1 MVEELGGFVTENW
14 RLPPE
19 VVGHNVSYGNPA
31 ETIDGLE
38 DRFVWPSVGGPS
50 NPITSASANQALPFQ
65 DYNVGFAVPPQADCF
80 PAPGALAYGGGLQFG
95 MGFGQQGAPM
105 MNSHHTMV
113 PTRHQVV
120 MPPAHFN
127 NQYPTTQFSDSHL
140 PEGPTPPNHFPPNHY
155 PPNNYPPGHFSP
167 GHFQSA
173 QYPQG
178 QLPPDELSPDQFSP
192 DEHSSD
198 QDSPATIDGR
208 TFIAPAGAGPHNR
221 QPRPMPTEV
230 QFGSDPGFNRLNFV
244 PRSQNETSDA
254 MIADQ
259 LATLGCLQRNDSA
272 APTRAPSPTSWAP
285 HAADAISGS
294 STAPFNQPG
303 PTAYRL
309 PPSKEPANDES
320 PPPTKR
326 RKSSKAGEARAVDD
340 SKPAETRRRKVPKT
354 PSPEAEAAAAT
365 GGKRGKG
372 SKESAGRK
380 GARANLTDDQ
390 KRNNHIA
397 SEQKRRNVIKDGYQ
411 MLDTLVPGLAVGGYS
426 KSIALGVTA
435 DWVQT
440 LVAQNQRLREVFLS
454 HGGTFISQ
462 NPVAVA

>member
-95 MGFGQQGAPM
+95 MGFSQQGAPM

-113 PTRHQVV
+113 PARHQVV
-120 MPPAHFN
+120 MPPAHFSS
-127 NQYPTTQFSDSHL
+127 QYPTTQFSDSQL
-140 PEGPTPPNHFPPNHY
+140 PEGPVPPNHFPPNHY
-155 PPNNYPPGHFSP
+155 PPNHYPPGHFSS
-167 GHFQSA
+167 GHFQSG

-178 QLPPDELSPDQFSP
+178 QLPPDELSSDRFSP

-198 QDSPATIDGR
+198 QESPAALDGR
-208 TFIAPAGAGPHNR
+208 TFNASAGAGPHNR
-221 QPRPMPTEV
+221 QSRPMPTEV
-230 QFGSDPGFNRLNFV
+230 QFGSDPGFNRHNFV

-285 HAADAISGS
+285 HAADAINGS
-294 STAPFNQPG
+294 SAASFSQPG
-303 PTAYRL
+303 PATYRL
-309 PPSKEPANDES
+309 PPSKDSANDES

-326 RKSSKAGEARAVDD
+326 RKSSRAGEARAVEDP
-340 SKPAETRRRKVPKT
+340 KPAETRRRKVPKT

-365 GGKRGKG
+365 GGKRSKG
-372 SKESAGRK
+372 NKESASRK

-440 LVAQNQRLREVFLS
+440 LVAQNQRLREVFLL
-454 HGGTFISQ
+454 HGGTFVSQ

>member
-31 ETIDGLE
+31 ETIDSLE
-38 DRFVWPSVGGPS
+38 DRFVWPSGGGPS
-50 NPITSASANQALPFQ
+50 NPITSASANQAVPFQ
-65 DYNVGFAVPPQADCF
+65 DFNVGFAQADCF
-80 PAPGALAYGGGLQFG
+80 AAPGALAYGGGLQFG

-113 PTRHQVV
+113 PARHQVV
-120 MPPAHFN
+120 MPPAHFG
-127 NQYPTTQFSDSHL
+127 NQYPTTQYSDSQL
-140 PEGPTPPNHFPPNHY
+140 SEGPIPPNHY
-155 PPNNYPPGHFSP
+155 RPNHYPPGHFSP
-167 GHFQSA
+167 GNLQPGHYS
-173 QYPQG
+173 QG
-178 QLPPDELSPDQFSP
+178 QFPPDEPSPDRFSP

-198 QDSPATIDGR
+198 QDSPPALDSR
-208 TFIAPAGAGPHNR
+208 TFGAPAGAGPHNR
-221 QPRPMPTEV
+221 RPRPMPTEV
-230 QFGSDPGFNRLNFV
+230 QFGSDTGFNRLNFV

-259 LATLGCLQRNDSA
+259 LATLGCLHRNDSA
-272 APTRAPSPTSWAP
+272 APTRAPSPISWAP

-303 PTAYRL
+303 PTPYRL
-309 PPSKEPANDES
+309 PPSKEPSNSES

-326 RKSSKAGEARAVDD
+326 RKSSRAGEAKAVVDP
-340 SKPAETRRRKVPKT
+340 KPAETRRRKVPKT
-354 PSPEAEAAAAT
+354 PSPEAEAAAA
-365 GGKRGKG
+365 GGKRAKG
-372 SKESAGRK
+372 SKESASRK
-380 GARANLTDDQ
+380 GARANLTDHQ

-440 LVAQNQRLREVFLS
+440 LVVQNQRLREVFLS
-454 HGGTFISQ
+454 HGGTFVSQ
-462 NPVAVA
+462 TPVAVA